1 MLLMLPIA
9 LGVTLV
15 TFLLIHLIPGD
26 PAVTMLGFRANAA
39 RVAALHRTWGLDKP
53 LYFQYWLFLGRL
65 THADFGISLFY
76 NSPATSVI
84 VSAAGVT
91 LWLVTYAAILSVV
104 MAVPLAITAA
114 THRDGVIDQAVRAIP
129 LVGLGM
135 PAAWVGI
142 MLILLL
148 SLKIPLFPVGGF
160 GEGFLGHLYSL
171 FLPALTLALPTA
183 PIIVRSLRASLI
195 DALDSDYVS
204 TARSKGISERRV
216 IMRHAV
222 RNAITTSITILG
234 LEIAWLVSS
243 TIVVEKVF
251 ALPGVGAL
259 MVDSIYRRDFPVVQ
273 GITFVLAIAVI
284 LTNLGTDIAHALLDP
299 RVRFE

>member
-1 MLLMLPIA
+1 MTLAAYVRHRLLLMLPIA
-9 LGVTLV
+9 LGITLV

-26 PAVTMLGFRANAA
+26 PAITMLGFRANAA
-39 RVAALHRTWGLDKP
+39 RIAALHRTWGLDKP
-53 LYFQYWLFLGRL
+53 LYVQYWLFLGRL
-65 THADFGISLFY
+65 ARANFGISLFY
-76 NSPATSVI
+76 NSSATGVI
-84 VSAAGVT
+84 VSAASVT
-91 LWLVTYAAILSVV
+91 LWLVTYAGLLSVA
-104 MAVPLAITAA
+104 MAVPLAILAA

-148 SLKIPLFPVGGF
+148 SLKIHLFPVGGY
-160 GEGFLGHLYSL
+160 GQGIGGHLYSL

-216 IMRHAV
+216 MLRHAV
-222 RNAITTSITILG
+222 RNAIT
-234 LEIAWLVSS
+234 
-243 TIVVEKVF
+243 
-251 ALPGVGAL
+251 
-259 MVDSIYRRDFPVVQ
+259 
-273 GITFVLAIAVI
+273 
-284 LTNLGTDIAHALLDP
+284 
-299 RVRFE
+299 